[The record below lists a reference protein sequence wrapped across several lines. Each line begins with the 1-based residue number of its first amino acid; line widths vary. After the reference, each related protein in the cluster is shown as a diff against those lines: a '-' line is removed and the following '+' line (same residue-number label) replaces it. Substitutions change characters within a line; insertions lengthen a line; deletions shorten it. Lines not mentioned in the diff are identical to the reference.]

1 MEVNMSEL
9 YELLPRYELA
19 LAARKRRPRG
29 IERYRHSLHRFFVF
43 LGTDSTLE
51 SITTTRIERY
61 QESLSHLSNSTI
73 INALSCIRS
82 FCRWAIREELRDD
95 DPTIRLEYPKRI
107 RHAPR
112 ALFDH
117 ELRHLMTA
125 INEPASLSY
134 QKSCQWKRNRR
145 AIFLMLYAGL
155 RLAEAAAL
163 CWSDVDLGSHL
174 IVREGKGGFDRAIPV
189 HKSLA
194 GELEKVP
201 KDQRKGA
208 VAGKEDGSN
217 LTCRSIENIFRR
229 WLPAQGVSI
238 AAHQLR
244 HSFATQ
250 MLHNGADIRTIQE
263 LMGHKDL
270 ATTERYLMVDM
281 KLKRKA
287 IDCLPDSW

>member
-1 MEVNMSEL
+1 MSNL

-29 IERYRHSLHRFFVF
+29 IERYQHSLKRFFAFV
-43 LGTDSTLE
+43 GTDGTIE
-51 SITTTRIERY
+51 GITTVEIERY
-61 QESLSHLSNSTI
+61 QESISHLSNSTI

-82 FCRWAIREELRDD
+82 FCRWAVREGLRDD
-95 DPTIRLEYPKRI
+95 DPTIRIEYPKRI

-125 INEPASLSY
+125 ITEPASLSY
-134 QKSCQWKRNRR
+134 QESYQWQRNRR
-145 AIFLMLYAGL
+145 AVFLMLYAGL

-163 CWSDVDLGSHL
+163 CWSDVDLGTYL

-194 GELEKVP
+194 IELGKVP
-201 KDQRKGA
+201 EEERKGA
-208 VAGKEDGSN
+208 VAGKPDGSN

-229 WLPAQGVSI
+229 WLPARGVHI

-250 MLHNGADIRTIQE
+250 MLHHGADIRTIQE

-281 KLKRKA
+281 SLKRKA
-287 IDCLPDSW
+287 IDCLPENW